1 MMRTAI
7 FFTTLF
13 GLLLCATLSG
23 AADEEAD
30 FLTEIR
36 AIKERLEVLEG
47 RLSGAALR
55 EKPLQPQFGT
65 PEQTFATY
73 QHAEA
78 LRNWK
83 VYVQC
88 TSAKKQRAEVGGMI
102 ARLSFLPLFMEDN
115 KRPRATLAIEAFFKK
130 HLPQMLEPTPKR
142 EPTGTP
148 ETRAEFIVEIRE
160 AQARFKAEM
169 EKKADQ
175 VNDHPAFLIDAYD
188 LMYSLDP
195 EKAKANFRIKQL
207 TDVKVTGDT
216 ALGIVRAPGGAGK
229 AMRFARSNGVWLI
242 EEPDVEPAE
251 QK

>member
-1 MMRTAI
+1 MRTAI
-7 FFTTLF
+7 FSASLF
-13 GLLLCATLSG
+13 GLLLCTMSSG

-30 FLTEIR
+30 ILTEIR
-36 AIKERLEVLEG
+36 AIKERLEVLEA

-78 LRNWK
+78 LQNWK

-88 TSAKKQRAEVGGMI
+88 TSAKKQRAEVGGMT
-102 ARLSFLPLFMEDN
+102 ALLSFLPAFMEDN
-115 KRPRATLAIEAFFKK
+115 KRARAGPAINAFFKK
-130 HLPQMLEPTPKR
+130 HMPQMLEPKPKP

-148 ETRAEFIVEIRE
+148 ETRAEFIVGTKE

-169 EKKADQ
+169 EKLADL
-175 VNDHPAFLIDAYD
+175 VKDHPAFLIDAYD
-188 LMYSLDP
+188 LMCFLDP
-195 EKAKANFRIKQL
+195 EKAKANFRVKQL

-216 ALGIVRAPGGAGK
+216 ALGMVRAPGEAGT
-229 AMRFARSNGVWLI
+229 AMRFVRSNAVWLI
-242 EEPDVEPAE
+242 EEADAEPAE